1 LVNATPVIA
10 GLDPAI
16 HPPSQE
22 SFEEGWMR
30 GSSPRMTPRMGT
42 TAMMHRNA
50 GKIAHCRKPAAM
62 WSKSEGWMG
71 SLNFRRAGDIR
82 ARFNAK
88 QGTADER
95 HDI

>member
-1 LVNATPVIA
+1 MV
-10 GLDPAI
+10 
-16 HPPSQE
+16 
-22 SFEEGWMR
+22 
-30 GSSPRMTPRMGT
+30 
-42 TAMMHRNA
+42 TAHDLYA

-62 WSKSEGWMG
+62 WSKSAGWMG